1 MYMIIQG
8 VQSVRQ
14 LKSRRPVIIQ
24 ISFQGP
30 KHKYNSLK
38 MSWFLIDLHT
48 YSHVQRFDMP
58 GCKKKKKKM
67 NEFCKPTMH

>member
-14 LKSRRPVIIQ
+14 LKSRRTGNIWSTPDIIQ

-38 MSWFLIDLHT
+38 ISWFLADLYIQSCSKIWHA
-48 YSHVQRFDMP
+48 
-58 GCKKKKKKM
+58 KKKKKKT
-67 NEFCKPTMH
+67 EWIL